1 MVMKFNKIFIITAMS
16 LLVLSLGQPALGYGG
31 PPEQS
36 SAGNFTVE
44 INLDK
49 ESYALGESVTFSGSV
64 NKYDEGRDLRI
75 SIFDSKSSL
84 IVTQKTS
91 VDTDSTFSY
100 AVELNEKFPAGEYKV
115 KAQYGSSKATVEII
129 LFTINSGEITSL
141 ELESST
147 GVKIPDW
154 VKNNAG
160 WWADGQ
166 IDDNSFVQGIQFMI
180 KDGLIQIPATEQG
193 SGSQDNNI
201 PDWVK
206 NNAGWWAD
214 GQIDDNSFVQGIQ
227 FMIKEGLM
235 KISN

>member
-1 MVMKFNKIFIITAMS
+1 MKFNKIFIITAMS
-16 LLVLSLGQPALGYGG
+16 LLIVSLGQDALGYGG

-36 SAGNFTVE
+36 SAGNYTVE
-44 INLDK
+44 IILDK
-49 ESYALGESVTFSGSV
+49 ESYVLGELITFSGSV
-64 NKYDEGRDLRI
+64 NMYDENRDLRI
-75 SIFDSKSSL
+75 SIFDSKNNL
-84 IVTQKTS
+84 IVTQKIT
-91 VDTDSTFSY
+91 VDTDATFSHN
-100 AVELNEKFPAGEYKV
+100 VMLDEEFDEGKFKV
-115 KAQYGSSKATVEII
+115 KAQYGSSKTTVAII
-129 LFTINSGEITSL
+129 SFVINSGEVTSL
-141 ELESST
+141 ELEPSAAA
-147 GVKIPDW
+147 KIPDW

-166 IDDNSFVQGIQFMI
+166 IDDNSFVQGLQFMI
-180 KDGLIQIPATEQG
+180 KEGIMKIPVTEQG
-193 SGSQDNNI
+193 SGSQNNEI

>member
-1 MVMKFNKIFIITAMS
+1 MKFNKIFIITAMS
-16 LLVLSLGQPALGYGG
+16 LLIVSLGQDALGYGG

-36 SAGNFTVE
+36 SAGNYTVE
-44 INLDK
+44 IILDK
-49 ESYALGESVTFSGSV
+49 ESYVLGELITFSGSV
-64 NKYDEGRDLRI
+64 NMYDENRDLRI
-75 SIFDSKSSL
+75 SIFDSKNNL
-84 IVTQKTS
+84 IVTQKTT
-91 VDTDSTFSY
+91 VDTDATFSY
-100 AVELNEKFPAGEYKV
+100 SVMLDEEFDEGKFKV
-115 KAQYGSSKATVEII
+115 KAQYGSSKTTVAII
-129 LFTINSGEITSL
+129 SFMINSGEVTSL
-141 ELESST
+141 ELEPSAAA
-147 GVKIPDW
+147 KIPDW

-180 KDGLIQIPATEQG
+180 KEGIMKIPVTEQG
-193 SGSQDNNI
+193 SGSQDNEI

>member
-1 MVMKFNKIFIITAMS
+1 MKFNKIFIITAMS
-16 LLVLSLGQPALGYGG
+16 LLIVSLGQDALGYGG

-36 SAGNFTVE
+36 SAGNYTVE
-44 INLDK
+44 IILDK
-49 ESYALGESVTFSGSV
+49 ESYVLGELITFSGSV
-64 NKYDEGRDLRI
+64 NMYDENRDLRI
-75 SIFDSKSSL
+75 SIFDSKNNL
-84 IVTQKTS
+84 IVTQKTT
-91 VDTDSTFSY
+91 VNTDATFSY
-100 AVELNEKFPAGEYKV
+100 SVMLDEEFDEGKFKV
-115 KAQYGSSKATVEII
+115 KAQYGSSKTTVAII
-129 LFTINSGEITSL
+129 SFVINSGEVTSL
-141 ELESST
+141 ELEPSAAA
-147 GVKIPDW
+147 KIPDW

-180 KDGLIQIPATEQG
+180 KEGIMKIPVTEQG
-193 SGSQDNNI
+193 SGSQDNEI

>member
-1 MVMKFNKIFIITAMS
+1 MKFNKIFIITAMS
-16 LLVLSLGQPALGYGG
+16 LLVVSSLGQHALGYGG

-36 SAGNFTVE
+36 SAGNYSVE
-44 INLDK
+44 ISFDK
-49 ESYALGESVTFSGSV
+49 ESYNLGESITFSGSV

-75 SIFDSKSSL
+75 SIFDSKNSL
-84 IVTQKTS
+84 IVTQKTL
-91 VDTDSTFSY
+91 VNADATFSHNIT
-100 AVELNEKFPAGEYKV
+100 LNEKFHEGEYKV
-115 KAQYGSSKATVEII
+115 KSQYGSSKATVDIM
-129 LFTINSGEITSL
+129 LFVINFGEATSL
-141 ELESST
+141 EQELST
-147 GVKIPDW
+147 DAKIPDW

-166 IDDNSFVQGIQFMI
+166 IDDSSFVQGIQFMI
-180 KDGLIQIPATEQG
+180 KEGIMKIPVTEQG
-193 SGSQDNNI
+193 SGSQANKI

-214 GQIDDNSFVQGIQ
+214 GQIDDSSFVQGIQ